1 VNELT
6 HKYPE
11 EIERL
16 LAKYPANFRKSAVMP
31 LLYLAQRKLGYL
43 TKVQLAE
50 VAEITGMSITDVDSV
65 AGFYS
70 LFHEQ
75 EGSASRPVEG
85 SASRPVEGSAS
96 RPVEGGRYRVQVC
109 TDLPCALRGAEEFL
123 SQLCQNIG
131 IKVGETTPDGAV
143 TIEEVTCLAGCHRR
157 RCSNCRATAIL
168 SIMKIRRW
176 KKRQAWWRN
185 CAPGA
190 RPLQG
195 LRHPRRRQS
204 HERTDPLASPGDPQP
219 GPFGCICAA
228 RRFCRI

>member
-1 VNELT
+1 VNELIN
-6 HKYPE
+6 KYPE

-31 LLYLAQRKLGYL
+31 LLYMAQRKLGYL

-50 VAEITGMSITDVDSV
+50 VAEITGMSITDVDSI

-70 LFHEQ
+70 LFHENT
-75 EGSASRPVEG
+75 G

-143 TIEEVTCLAGCHRR
+143 TVEEVTCLAGCHR
-157 RCSNCRATAIL
+157 
-168 SIMKIRRW
+168 
-176 KKRQAWWRN
+176 
-185 CAPGA
+185 APMFQ
-190 RPLQG
+190 LQG
-195 LRHPRRRQS
+195 DGDIVYYENQTVEKAAGLVAELR
-204 HERTDPLASPGDPQP
+204 
-219 GPFGCICAA
+219 A
-228 RRFCRI
+228 RGVPSTGQRSAEEVKP

>member
-1 VNELT
+1 MNELT

-85 SASRPVEGSAS
+85 SASRPVEG
-96 RPVEGGRYRVQVC
+96 GRYRVQVC

-143 TIEEVTCLAGCHRR
+143 TIEEVTCLAGCHR
-157 RCSNCRATAIL
+157 
-168 SIMKIRRW
+168 
-176 KKRQAWWRN
+176 
-185 CAPGA
+185 APMFQ
-190 RPLQG
+190 LQG
-195 LRHPRRRQS
+195 DGDIVYYENQTVEKAAGLVAELRARG
-204 HERTDPLASPGDPQP
+204 ASSTGTSSP
-219 GPFGCICAA
+219 AA
-228 RRFCRI
+228 EAKP